1 MFVDVT
7 RSASPLHPP
16 ATVHG
21 RQQLLTHL
29 HSSGQCPGINTSA
42 VGELQLDVDD
52 IRRDPDWYK
61 CCVSAQHLIVVAAR
75 NKEMSPLIWSY
86 VSDYVRCAADPREMA
101 AAAAAAGAGAGVTC
115 PRSWSLL
122 LLESA
127 RERHGT
133 QETGTDE
140 LRQAVT
146 CGHHPGHIPT
156 LAIKCPHHHRQPS
169 SAQRD

>member
-1 MFVDVT
+1 M
-7 RSASPLHPP
+7 SPLCAH
-16 ATVHG
+16 TGH
-21 RQQLLTHL
+21 Q
-29 HSSGQCPGINTSA
+29 A
-42 VGELQLDVDD
+42 V
-52 IRRDPDWYK
+52 
-61 CCVSAQHLIVVAAR
+61 
-75 NKEMSPLIWSY
+75 SPHLIWSY

-101 AAAAAAGAGAGVTC
+101 AAAGGVTR

-146 CGHHPGHIPT
+146 CGHHPVATFRP
-156 LAIKCPHHHRQPS
+156 
-169 SAQRD
+169 

>member
-7 RSASPLHPP
+7 WSASPLHPP

-29 HSSGQCPGINTSA
+29 HISGQSPGINTSA
-42 VGELQLDVDD
+42 VGELQLDVDN
-52 IRRDPDWYK
+52 IRRNLDGYK
-61 CCVSAQHLIVVAAR
+61 CVVSAQHLIVVAAR

-101 AAAAAAGAGAGVTC
+101 AAAAGGGVTR
-115 PRSWSLL
+115 PRSWS
-122 LLESA
+122 LESA

-146 CGHHPGHIPT
+146 CGHIPT
-156 LAIKCPHHHRQPS
+156 LAIKCPPHHRQPS
-169 SAQRD
+169 SAQ